1 MKSQDI
7 LYNIS
12 EFLWIQGKNK
22 ICVEQQISKLRKSR
36 RSFATNIEDLLQ
48 KNEARGPGAGMVFN
62 VVIPYNIQG
71 EKKRKN

>member
-1 MKSQDI
+1 M
-7 LYNIS
+7 
-12 EFLWIQGKNK
+12 
-22 ICVEQQISKLRKSR
+22 

-71 EKKRKN
+71 EKKEKTRNG